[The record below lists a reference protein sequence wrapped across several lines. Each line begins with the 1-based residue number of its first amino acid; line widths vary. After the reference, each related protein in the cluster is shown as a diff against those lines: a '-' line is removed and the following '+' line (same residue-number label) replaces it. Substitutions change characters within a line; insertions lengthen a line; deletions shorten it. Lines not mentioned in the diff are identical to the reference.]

1 MLGFV
6 GRRLLEALPTL
17 FVVSLTMFIILHL
30 APGDPV
36 QMMLGEDADPQAVA
50 ALSAELGLDR
60 PLPVQYVDWLIAAAR
75 GDLGRSI
82 RTHERVATA
91 ILERLPVTLELSLF
105 ALVIAVAIGVPLGIL
120 AAVRRNSLI
129 DIVSTT
135 IALIGVSLPTFF
147 TGLIFIFFFAL
158 VLRVLPPAGY
168 TPFWQNPIENLRM
181 MVMPSVALGAALAG
195 ILARM
200 TRSSMLEHL
209 GDDYIRTARAKGLS
223 ERAVI
228 VRHALKNALIP
239 VVTVLGLE
247 MGALLG
253 GAILIE
259 SIFALPGI
267 GRLVIDSIF
276 ARDFPVVQGT
286 ILFLALTRMAT
297 NLLADVVYGWLDP
310 RIAYA

>member
-1 MLGFV
+1 
-6 GRRLLEALPTL
+6 
-17 FVVSLTMFIILHL
+17 MFSILHL
-30 APGDPV
+30 APGNAV

-60 PLPVQYVDWLIAAAR
+60 SLPVQYIDWLIAAAR
-75 GDLGRSI
+75 GDLGYSI
-82 RTHERVATA
+82 RSHESVAGA
-91 ILERLPVTLELSLF
+91 IFGRLPVTLELSLF
-105 ALVIAVAIGVPLGIL
+105 ALAIAVAIGVPLGII
-120 AAVRRNSLI
+120 AAVRRNSMV
-129 DIVSTT
+129 DIASTT
-135 IALIGVSLPTFF
+135 LALIGVSLPTFF

-158 VLRVLPPAGY
+158 VLRVLPPSGY
-168 TPFWQNPIENLRM
+168 TPFWQNPLENLRM
-181 MVMPSVALGAALAG
+181 MVMPALALGAALAG

-200 TRSSMLEHL
+200 TRSSMLEVL

-228 VRHALKNALIP
+228 LHHALKNALVP

-253 GAILIE
+253 GAILTE
-259 SIFALPGI
+259 KIFSLPGI

-276 ARDFPVVQGT
+276 TRDFPIVQGA
-286 ILFLALTRMAT
+286 ILFLALTRIAT
-297 NLLADVVYGWLDP
+297 NLLADIVYGWLDP